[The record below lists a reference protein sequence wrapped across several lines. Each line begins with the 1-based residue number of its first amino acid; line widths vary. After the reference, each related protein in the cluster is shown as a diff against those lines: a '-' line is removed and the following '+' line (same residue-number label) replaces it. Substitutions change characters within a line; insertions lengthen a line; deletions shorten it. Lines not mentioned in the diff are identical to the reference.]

1 MHHAQSPRVVVITG
15 ASSGIGEA
23 TAEAFAAERAILVLA
38 ARDLDATEA
47 VARRCRAKGA
57 AALAVQVDIAEID
70 HVRALAEAACD
81 FGGGIDVWVSNPG
94 VGAVGRYDQVP
105 MEAHERVIR
114 TNLIG
119 HMNEAHAAL
128 PIFRAQGQGVFV
140 NVISLGGFASTP
152 FAAAYGA
159 SKFGLRGFSEALRGE
174 LQDQPGIHVCDIYP
188 SFVDT
193 PGIGHGA
200 NYTGRRLSAPPPL
213 LDARRVARAICRVAD
228 RPRATTMV
236 GAVTA
241 LVRVGHAISPQLSTH
256 LMGGFLRGY
265 FARAPRSAIS
275 DGNLHEPPR
284 IAGGI
289 DGGLRTSGN
298 DVTKTMVRLAVFG
311 GATVLLGRMLT
322 RSDRGRR
329 R

>member
-1 MHHAQSPRVVVITG
+1 MHHEPGPRVVVITG

-23 TAEAFAAERAILVLA
+23 TAMAFARERAILVLA
-38 ARDLDATEA
+38 ARDLEATEA
-47 VARRCRAKGA
+47 VARRCRARGA
-57 AALAVQVDIAEID
+57 AALAVQADIGDIA
-70 HVRALAEAACD
+70 HVRALADAACD

-94 VGAVGRYDQVP
+94 VGAVGRYDKVP

-128 PIFRAQGQGVFV
+128 PIFRKQGQGVFV

-174 LQDQPGIHVCDIYP
+174 LQDQPHIHVCDIYP

-193 PGIGHGA
+193 PGISHGA

-241 LVRVGHAISPQLSTH
+241 MVRLGHAISPQLSTH
-256 LMGGFLRGY
+256 LMGGFLRTY
-265 FARAPRSAIS
+265 FDRAAVAAVT
-275 DGNLHEPPR
+275 DGNLHEPPQ

-289 DGGLRTSGN
+289 DGGLRSDRG
-298 DVTKTMVRLAVFG
+298 DVTRTAVRLAAFG
-311 GATVLLGRMLT
+311 GATVLLGSLLT
-322 RSDRGRR
+322 RTGSRR